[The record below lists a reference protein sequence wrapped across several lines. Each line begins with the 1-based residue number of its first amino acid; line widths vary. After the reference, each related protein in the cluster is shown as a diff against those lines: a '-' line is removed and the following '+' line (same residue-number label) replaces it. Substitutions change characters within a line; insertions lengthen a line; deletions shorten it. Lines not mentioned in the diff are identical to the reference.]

1 MLKRS
6 TLTILVLVAVF
17 TVCGLGASVEPL
29 YTDNNTASNGSS
41 GNLNETEWVLT
52 ALNGNSLVK
61 ESRITIAF
69 GDRTATGFAGCNR
82 YGGEYTMIDNGSLTI
97 LEVAATAQLCLTPEG
112 VMIQETA
119 YIEALSDAAAY
130 RVMDDRLEIDNAA
143 GETILVFTLKE
154 ELLMDPSMLE
164 GIEWQLMS
172 WNGRTPLKDS
182 HITIVFAAGEI
193 SGHAGYRNYTGTYEA
208 SGDDIRFT
216 STMMKEPTGLKPEA
230 LRSQEME
237 YTTNLSLA
245 TNYRLSEGRL
255 EIFTAPGDVLIYA
268 PVSKEKTSGFE
279 AAFVV
284 AGLIT
289 ATYLLRKRG

>member
-1 MLKRS
+1 
-6 TLTILVLVAVF
+6 
-17 TVCGLGASVEPL
+17 
-29 YTDNNTASNGSS
+29 
-41 GNLNETEWVLT
+41 
-52 ALNGNSLVK
+52 
-61 ESRITIAF
+61 
-69 GDRTATGFAGCNR
+69 
-82 YGGEYTMIDNGSLTI
+82 
-97 LEVAATAQLCLTPEG
+97 
-112 VMIQETA
+112 
-119 YIEALSDAAAY
+119 
-130 RVMDDRLEIDNAA
+130 
-143 GETILVFTLKE
+143 
-154 ELLMDPSMLE
+154 MDPSMLE

-193 SGHAGYRNYTGTYEA
+193 SGHAGYRDYTGTYEA
-208 SGDDIRFT
+208 SGDNIRFT
-216 STMMKEPTGLKPEA
+216 STMMKEPTGLNRLKPEA